1 MTYLRHVLDHL
12 RKDLRLEWRSRD
24 SINGMLFFALLV
36 VVVFGLAFD
45 PTSYPT
51 TTRQISGGI
60 LWVAL
65 LFASITA
72 LNLSWARELRNQVLE
87 AQRMAPSPASALF
100 LGKAL
105 ANMLFVLVVEA
116 VLAPIFI
123 VFFNLH
129 VLGNVWLLALI
140 LPLGTWALVVNGT
153 FFAALG
159 LRARNRELLLP
170 LLLLPISLPALLAM
184 VQATTGVLTAD
195 LDSIQ
200 IGTWI
205 KQLPATTSSS
215 PPSASCSSRPSS
227 TPNSRIR
234 DKLMPM
240 EQRTPT
246 LRSVAWLWFGI
257 AIAVLVVGFRQAIF
271 LTPTDA
277 AQGDVGRIFYY
288 HVPIAMLSL
297 LFPYLNFAASLAYL
311 YLAQPRSAESAHRRC
326 VRPRLRRGRS
336 RLRQHHPHHR
346 HPFGDE
352 QPGAS
357 GGHGTPASPACC
369 SSGCC
374 TSAISCCA
382 ASPPPDKARPSLRSS
397 LSSPPSMCPSSTCPS
412 AGGAPSTPLRSSAAA
427 PTPAW
432 INPCFLLSSGTSP
445 AGPSGASSSCSSA
458 SPSNAGVRLA
468 DQEAALQAIEASL
481 EIPQ

>member
-1 MTYLRHVLDHL
+1 MNYLRHVLDHL

-51 TTRQISGGI
+51 TARQISGGI

-65 LFASITA
+65 LFAAITA
-72 LNLSWARELRNQVLE
+72 LNQSWARELRNQVLE

-100 LGKAL
+100 LGKAI

-129 VLGNVWLLALI
+129 VLGNMWLLALI

-205 KQLPATTSSS
+205 KQLAGYDIIFTTI
-215 PPSASCSSRPSS
+215 C
-227 TPNSRIR
+227 I
-234 DKLMPM
+234 
-240 EQRTPT
+240 
-246 LRSVAWLWFGI
+246 
-257 AIAVLVVGFRQAIF
+257 
-271 LTPTDA
+271 
-277 AQGDVGRIFYY
+277 
-288 HVPIAMLSL
+288 L
-297 LFPYLNFAASLAYL
+297 LFETVLN
-311 YLAQPRSAESAHRRC
+311 AE
-326 VRPRLRRGRS
+326 
-336 RLRQHHPHHR
+336 
-346 HPFGDE
+346 
-352 QPGAS
+352 
-357 GGHGTPASPACC
+357 
-369 SSGCC
+369 
-374 TSAISCCA
+374 
-382 ASPPPDKARPSLRSS
+382 
-397 LSSPPSMCPSSTCPS
+397 
-412 AGGAPSTPLRSSAAA
+412 
-427 PTPAW
+427 
-432 INPCFLLSSGTSP
+432 
-445 AGPSGASSSCSSA
+445 
-458 SPSNAGVRLA
+458 
-468 DQEAALQAIEASL
+468 
-481 EIPQ
+481 

>member
-1 MTYLRHVLDHL
+1 VNYLRHVLDHL

-65 LFASITA
+65 LFASMTA
-72 LNLSWARELRNQVLE
+72 LNQSWARELRNQVLE
-87 AQRMAPSPASALF
+87 AQRIAPSPASALF
-100 LGKAL
+100 LVKAI

-170 LLLLPISLPALLAM
+170 LVLLPISLPALLAM

-200 IGTWI
+200 ISTWV
-205 KQLPATTSSS
+205 KQLAGYDIIFTTI
-215 PPSASCSSRPSS
+215 CILFFE
-227 TPNSRIR
+227 T
-234 DKLMPM
+234 
-240 EQRTPT
+240 
-246 LRSVAWLWFGI
+246 
-257 AIAVLVVGFRQAIF
+257 VL
-271 LTPTDA
+271 
-277 AQGDVGRIFYY
+277 
-288 HVPIAMLSL
+288 
-297 LFPYLNFAASLAYL
+297 N
-311 YLAQPRSAESAHRRC
+311 AE
-326 VRPRLRRGRS
+326 
-336 RLRQHHPHHR
+336 
-346 HPFGDE
+346 
-352 QPGAS
+352 
-357 GGHGTPASPACC
+357 
-369 SSGCC
+369 
-374 TSAISCCA
+374 
-382 ASPPPDKARPSLRSS
+382 
-397 LSSPPSMCPSSTCPS
+397 
-412 AGGAPSTPLRSSAAA
+412 
-427 PTPAW
+427 
-432 INPCFLLSSGTSP
+432 
-445 AGPSGASSSCSSA
+445 
-458 SPSNAGVRLA
+458 
-468 DQEAALQAIEASL
+468 
-481 EIPQ
+481 